1 MSSVMGIDIEDA
13 NFQTKMLAGNNI
25 KEHFLKLMGEC
36 MTAFETIE
44 FINCFISLMEHRN
57 SNWIKV
63 TSVIPE
69 QIPHVKLPPMPFI
82 SLLENSYRYCYSY
95 KSKSYIYVEFK
106 FNETFLNCVIKNSK
120 FKIDKKYNKKQSYNS
135 LNNIKES
142 LRLLYKDNYQMNIF
156 DKESEFEVNLK
167 IPI

>member
-1 MSSVMGIDIEDA
+1 MSNTSVIDNEDS
-13 NFQTKMLAGNNI
+13 NYHTKMKVENDI
-25 KEHFLKLMGEC
+25 KKYFPELMVEC

-44 FINCFISLMEHRN
+44 LINCFISLMEQRN
-57 SNWIKV
+57 SNLIKV
-63 TSVIPE
+63 TSVIPA

-82 SLLENSYRYCYSY
+82 SLLENSYKYCNSY
-95 KSKSYIYVEFK
+95 KSKSYIYIEFI
-106 FNETFLNCVIKNSK
+106 FNETFLNCVIRNSR
-120 FKIDKKYNKKQSYNS
+120 FTIDKKCNNEQSNIS

-142 LRLLYKDNYQMNIF
+142 LSLLYKDNFQINIF

>member
-1 MSSVMGIDIEDA
+1 MSNKRVIDIEDS
-13 NFQTKMLAGNNI
+13 NFQTKMIAENI
-25 KEHFLKLMGEC
+25 IKKQFPELMVEC

-44 FINCFISLMEHRN
+44 LINCFISLMEQRN
-57 SNWIKV
+57 SNLIEV

-82 SLLENSYRYCYSY
+82 SLLENSYKHCYN
-95 KSKSYIYVEFK
+95 KSKSYIYIEFI
-106 FNETFLNCVIKNSK
+106 FNETFLNCVIRNSK
-120 FKIDKKYNKKQSYNS
+120 LKIDKKYNKEQLGIS
-135 LNNIKES
+135 LNNIKVS
-142 LRLLYKDNYQMNIF
+142 LELLYKNNYQMNIF